1 MCCTI
6 WNKSTDSSVYKL
18 AIGESDF
25 PYCPRRENRGYGG
38 GRAVPG
44 SKMRS
49 VGAEKQE
56 WRNRMDWKEVAI
68 YTTTAGIGPVEAVLE
83 DNGVEGYVL
92 EDAADFEEFLKDT
105 EIYWDYVDEDLVR
118 EKRAQETCLKI
129 YLPDS
134 EEGAKQYADLCRAL
148 ENLKARDT
156 GHEWGR
162 LCTETSL
169 TRQEDWEWGWK
180 QYFKPFPVGKTFMI
194 KPSWETVDDTQGRRI
209 LEIDPA
215 SSFGTGSHDTTQ
227 LCMAAL
233 EDCVKPG
240 DKLLD
245 MGTGSGILAIAAA
258 MLGADVRT
266 VVDIDENCLKTAQEN
281 AEKNHVSIGRGLC
294 GDALRDQALAQD
306 IGAGYD
312 IIVANIVAD
321 VIIGMTPLFW
331 DKLVPGGTLICSGIL
346 NERADE
352 VRAALER
359 QGFAIS
365 AHENSDDWSAFTAKK

>member
-1 MCCTI
+1 
-6 WNKSTDSSVYKL
+6 
-18 AIGESDF
+18 
-25 PYCPRRENRGYGG
+25 
-38 GRAVPG
+38 
-44 SKMRS
+44 
-49 VGAEKQE
+49 
-56 WRNRMDWKEVAI
+56 MDWKEVTI
-68 YTTTAGIGPVEAVLE
+68 YTTTAGIGPVEAVLD
-83 DNGVEGYVL
+83 DNGVQGYVL

-134 EEGAKQYADLCRAL
+134 TEGARQYAELCRAL

-156 GHEWGR
+156 EHAWGR
-162 LCTETSL
+162 LCTETAL
-169 TRQEDWEWGWK
+169 TRQKDWEWGWK

-194 KPSWETVDDTQGRRI
+194 KPSWETVDDPQGRRI

-227 LCMAAL
+227 LCMTAL
-233 EDCVKPG
+233 EDCVRPG

-266 VVDIDENCLKTAQEN
+266 VVDIDENCLKTAREN

-294 GDALRDQALAQD
+294 GDALRDEKLAAD

-321 VIIGMTPLFW
+321 VIIGMTPMFM

-352 VRAALER
+352 VCAALE
-359 QGFAIS
+359 QAGFVILS
-365 AHENSDDWSAFTAKK
+365 RENSEDWTAFSAKK

>member
-1 MCCTI
+1 
-6 WNKSTDSSVYKL
+6 
-18 AIGESDF
+18 
-25 PYCPRRENRGYGG
+25 
-38 GRAVPG
+38 
-44 SKMRS
+44 
-49 VGAEKQE
+49 
-56 WRNRMDWKEVAI
+56 MDWKEVTI
-68 YTTTAGIGPVEAVLE
+68 YTTTAGIGPVEVLLE

-92 EDAADFEEFLKDT
+92 EDAADFEAFLQDT

-129 YLPDS
+129 YLSDD
-134 EEGAKQYADLCRAL
+134 EDGAKQYAAICAAL
-148 ENLKARDT
+148 ENLKARDE
-156 GHEWGR
+156 GHAWGR
-162 LCTETSL
+162 LCTETAL

-180 QYFKPFPVGKTFMI
+180 QYFKPFPVGKTFLI
-194 KPSWETVDDTQGRRI
+194 KPSWETVDDAQGRRI

-233 EDCVKPG
+233 ETLVQPG

-281 AEKNHVSIGRGLC
+281 ADKNHVSIGRGLC
-294 GDALRDQALAQD
+294 GDALRDPALAD
-306 IGAGYD
+306 EIGTGYD

-321 VIIGMTPLFW
+321 VIIGMAPMFA
-331 DKLVPGGTLICSGIL
+331 DKLVPGGRLICSGIL

-352 VRAALER
+352 VRAALE
-359 QGFAIS
+359 GCGLVILS
-365 AHENSDDWSAFTAKK
+365 HSHSDDWSALTAKR

>member
-1 MCCTI
+1 
-6 WNKSTDSSVYKL
+6 
-18 AIGESDF
+18 
-25 PYCPRRENRGYGG
+25 
-38 GRAVPG
+38 
-44 SKMRS
+44 
-49 VGAEKQE
+49 
-56 WRNRMDWKEVAI
+56 MDWKEVTI
-68 YTTTAGIGPVEAVLE
+68 YTTTAGIGPVEALLE

-92 EDAADFEEFLKDT
+92 EDAADFEEFLQDT

-129 YLPDS
+129 YLSDD
-134 EEGAKQYADLCRAL
+134 EDGAKQYAAICAAL
-148 ENLKARDT
+148 ENLKARDEE
-156 GHEWGR
+156 HAWGR
-162 LCTETSL
+162 LCTETAL

-180 QYFKPFPVGKTFMI
+180 QYFKPFPVGDTFMI
-194 KPSWETVDDTQGRRI
+194 KPSWETVDDAQGRKI

-233 EDCVKPG
+233 EQLVRPG
-240 DKLLD
+240 DTLLD

-258 MLGADVRT
+258 MLGADVKA

-294 GDALRDQALAQD
+294 GDALRNPQLAQE

-321 VIIGMTPLFW
+321 VIIGMAPMFA
-331 DKLVPGGTLICSGIL
+331 DKLAPGGHLICSGIL

-352 VRAALER
+352 VRAALE
-359 QGFAIS
+359 QSGFTVLSHAQS
-365 AHENSDDWSAFTAKK
+365 EDWSAFTAKM